1 MLPPPHNNVLTK
13 MPSSSSCSVADPCGT
28 CTGDCDTD
36 EDCYGSLVCYQRGG
50 SEPVPGCEGTGTSGT
65 DYCLEPPV
73 LHGDS
78 YDYCSSSQVCGRCAG
93 DCDSHRECAG
103 DLVCFSRSGTE
114 PVPGCSGK
122 GISGYGYCI
131 VVSTSSISGSKE
143 SLSIIAA
150 IGVASLA
157 IIAGACF

>member
-1 MLPPPHNNVLTK
+1 
-13 MPSSSSCSVADPCGT
+13 
-28 CTGDCDTD
+28 
-36 EDCYGSLVCYQRGG
+36 VCYQRGG

-78 YDYCSSSQVCGRCAG
+78 YDYCSSSQVCGRCAGETAHLESPCCVVLKYVVLWASSFCPTFRVCIHRNLFSDASG